1 MLEYLVTSENVILKK
16 TFLGYA
22 NTYHLSI
29 RVQM

>member
-1 MLEYLVTSENVILKK
+1 MLEYIVTSENVILK

-29 RVQM
+29 HVQM